1 MPSKELFHDLR
12 EVFSKHGHP
21 SYEEPGWAVVVSLQ
35 VLILQNQE
43 KIMASIDDL
52 VQKAAS
58 EASALVDLNSSVA
71 AFVAAGGTTGTGVAP
86 GQTFISTAD
95 QAKLDAAAANIDAN
109 IAKVGEI
116 KNLLSSPAAAPTP
129 TPSPTQSAGPVS
141 ATPPVDPLA
150 VPATPTPAA
159 SPAPVVGS

>member
-1 MPSKELFHDLR
+1 
-12 EVFSKHGHP
+12 
-21 SYEEPGWAVVVSLQ
+21 
-35 VLILQNQE
+35 
-43 KIMASIDDL
+43 MASIDDL

-116 KNLLSSPAAAPTP
+116 KTLLSSPTAAPTAP
-129 TPSPTQSAGPVS
+129 APTQSAGPVS
-141 ATPPVDPLA
+141 TASPVDPLA
-150 VPATPTPAA
+150 VPATPAPAA